1 MWSET
6 IGSARNVP
14 VFVIVLVH
22 VLDRNVPDSL
32 EMEIPNRR
40 DGRESRILWDAI
52 SFTST
57 AHDYNHEPPLPGA
70 HQNHLLRR
78 WILFLS
84 F

>member
-1 MWSET
+1 LWSET
-6 IGSARNVP
+6 IGSAKNVH
-14 VFVIVLVH
+14 VFVIVH

-32 EMEIPNRR
+32 EMEIQNRR
-40 DGRESRILWDAI
+40 DGRESRILWDAV

-57 AHDYNHEPPLPGA
+57 STAHEPPLPGA

-78 WILFLS
+78 WILYLS